1 MKRDNQLTSGGALL
15 LIFGA
20 AAFFLPFFDRQ
31 LIILSWLGSMEQ
43 PVGLSAMI
51 VGGVLV
57 AIGKLREFRN
67 SSPVPSPTDPV
78 AQVASLSDPAAPTPV
93 ADPVTD
99 IAPERPA
106 DPR

>member
-15 LIFGA
+15 LILGA
-20 AAFFLPFFDRQ
+20 AAFFLPFMDRQ

-51 VGGVLV
+51 VGAVLI

-67 SSPVPSPTDPV
+67 ASPLPNPTDV
-78 AQVASLSDPAAPTPV
+78 AANAPNTLAAPQPE
-93 ADPVTD
+93 PEPPTD
-99 IAPERPA
+99 DR
-106 DPR
+106 